1 MHSTTYLHS
10 SVVFRWCQVVVRG
23 EEWEGGRSGACEGG
37 EAFLAE
43 LATVRSDAGGG
54 MAAQEPGLEGGEDV
68 QWLGEVGAVWHL

>member
-1 MHSTTYLHS
+1 MG
-10 SVVFRWCQVVVRG
+10 G

-37 EAFLAE
+37 GASPGE

-54 MAAQEPGLEGGEDV
+54 MVAQEPVLADV